1 MVEITKE
8 TVVTPD
14 ESTET
19 VLNNPT
25 GRESTPVMATQ
36 VKTAATSSET
46 FEYLV
51 YFFFGALDILLSFRL
66 VLKLMG
72 ASVSSTFVSF
82 IYGLTGL
89 FIAPFEGI
97 FRRGI
102 SEGIETTS
110 VLEPAT
116 VVAIIVYSLLAW
128 GIVRLI
134 RIFSGTQQRTE

>member
-8 TVVTPD
+8 TVTTQD
-14 ESTET
+14 EGTET

-25 GRESTPVMATQ
+25 GKESTPVMATQ
-36 VKTAATSSET
+36 VKTAATSPET
-46 FEYLV
+46 IEYLV
-51 YFFFGALDILLSFRL
+51 YFFFGVLDILLAFRL

-72 ASVSSTFVSF
+72 ASMFSTFVSF

-97 FRRGI
+97 FRRGF

-116 VVAIIVYSLLAW
+116 VVAIIVYSFMAW
-128 GIVRLI
+128 GIVKLI
-134 RIFSGTQQRTE
+134 RIFSGMRQRTE